1 MYIDFM
7 KQKNPPITSSD
18 DEFGLPIDFYKHQ
31 VTKSTS
37 STMSED
43 TITFTGTDSLDIQIP
58 EDAVQAAQQV
68 PFTYG
73 GGEDRIS
80 FSVSDALGHHPDYY
94 NTGQIEVWDF
104 IADQE
109 LDFFA
114 GNVVKYVSRAGRK
127 SGNSRQ
133 DDLQKAKTYIQKMID
148 LSA

>member
-1 MYIDFM
+1 M

-58 EDAVQAAQQV
+58 EDAVQAAQPV
-68 PFTYG
+68 FTIG
-73 GGEDRIS
+73 GIGGSGQDHLS
-80 FSVSDALGHHPDYY
+80 FTVSDALGYHPDYY

-127 SGNSRQ
+127 SGESRQ

-148 LSA
+148 ISA